1 MTNTSLALKKRR
13 AFFMQSWQSWSLS
26 HAKQLY
32 RLADWSAIYQ
42 SGRTPLLQTWLYIS
56 WFFTYTVSVFYL
68 KSAQLQSENILNFTR
83 QQIQLHPVIFWQIS
97 YSHSSHFSISVLN
110 PKPRGAHQ
118 TFCWMSPR
126 HMMLWIKAGAKRIL
140 LLCPSTSS
148 HWSFDC

>member
-1 MTNTSLALKKRR
+1 MNDKHQPSVKKKESVFYAKLAKLEPITCK
-13 AFFMQSWQSWSLS
+13 ATVQISGL
-26 HAKQLY
+26 
-32 RLADWSAIYQ
+32 IYQ